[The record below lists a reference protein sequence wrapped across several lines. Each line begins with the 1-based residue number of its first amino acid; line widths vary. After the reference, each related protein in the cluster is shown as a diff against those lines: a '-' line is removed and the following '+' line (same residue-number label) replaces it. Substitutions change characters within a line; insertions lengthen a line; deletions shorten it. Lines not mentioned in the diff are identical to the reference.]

1 MSQLFKNIFKE
12 SKGQQNQNNGHLSY
26 EETEWI

>member
-1 MSQLFKNIFKE
+1 MSQLLKNIFKE
-12 SKGQQNQNNGHLSY
+12 KGQQNQKNGHLSY